1 MTTPDCTLAPGA
13 LLEPLHIVDLTV
25 EGGAVARHDG
35 RVVFLDAGLPG
46 ESVQAE
52 VTAVRKKIIEA
63 RRVRTLEPSPLAV
76 QAWCPHAGDCGGCTL
91 QELSPEGRLA
101 WKENHVRQTLAR
113 IGKMQGLPVAPIIA
127 APKERGG
134 RIRVAYAFG
143 FDADGTFT
151 LGLHRRASHEIV
163 AVEECG
169 LQRPEAGVILRRMRD
184 ALAGLKLPG
193 GARPGDYLRRFI
205 IHTPDYAP
213 DGEPVIVA
221 ECLVTPERRP
231 GDHKVLWGLLHGVLG
246 EDVRLL
252 LSEARDPKASR
263 AERIAKGGPI
273 GFQESY
279 GGTILEFPVTA
290 FAQTNTGAAE
300 LLYGLTAEKAGLT
313 GTETVWDL
321 YCGSGSIALLLAP
334 KAAKVFGCD
343 GLRTAVDAA
352 RANAVRLGL
361 ENCEFAAGD
370 MSELIASRA
379 QQETP
384 DVIVLDP
391 PRTGL
396 EAGVR
401 EFLKTTGARRL
412 LYVACDVASQA
423 RDVAELAGTWR
434 AVSAHPLDMFPTA
447 THVENLLVLERV

>member
-231 GDHKVLWGLLHGVLG
+231 GDHKVLWGLLLKLSPEVAWKTIRQDFAAVNVADLYPGGVCVAHLVNG
-246 EDVRLL
+246 YV
-252 LSEARDPKASR
+252 
-263 AERIAKGGPI
+263 GPE
-273 GFQESY
+273 GYF
-279 GGTILEFPVTA
+279 
-290 FAQTNTGAAE
+290 
-300 LLYGLTAEKAGLT
+300 KAGP
-313 GTETVWDL
+313 GFD
-321 YCGSGSIALLLAP
+321 
-334 KAAKVFGCD
+334 
-343 GLRTAVDAA
+343 R
-352 RANAVRLGL
+352 
-361 ENCEFAAGD
+361 
-370 MSELIASRA
+370 
-379 QQETP
+379 
-384 DVIVLDP
+384 
-391 PRTGL
+391 
-396 EAGVR
+396 
-401 EFLKTTGARRL
+401 
-412 LYVACDVASQA
+412 
-423 RDVAELAGTWR
+423 LAG
-434 AVSAHPLDMFPTA
+434 ADVFQG
-447 THVENLLVLERV
+447 